1 MREKTVEIG
10 LYGIGVIFLI
20 IILYPLYF
28 IVIAS
33 VSEPSAVLAGE
44 VWFYPRCITLDGYRE
59 LLKNEKIWTG
69 YRNTVFYT
77 IVGTT
82 VSMLVTVPAAYAL
95 SRRDFKGRK
104 PFMMFFLITMFFN
117 GGLIPTYMTVTKTL
131 HMGDTF
137 WVMLLPFCVNVF
149 NLIIMRTFFESSI
162 PQELWE
168 AAQLDGCSSIYYL
181 GRVVLPL
188 SKAVLSVIMLYY
200 VVAKWNEYFTALIYV
215 RNNRLIPLQIVLR
228 DILIQNESMASN
240 MMGAEAIEAAKKA
253 NLIKYSSII
262 VGTLP
267 MMILY
272 PFLQKYF
279 EKGVMIGAVK
289 G

>member
-149 NLIIMRTFFESSI
+149 NLIIMRTFLRAAYRRSSGR
-162 PQELWE
+162 PHSWT
-168 AAQLDGCSSIYYL
+168 AAPVY
-181 GRVVLPL
+181 
-188 SKAVLSVIMLYY
+188 
-200 VVAKWNEYFTALIYV
+200 
-215 RNNRLIPLQIVLR
+215 
-228 DILIQNESMASN
+228 
-240 MMGAEAIEAAKKA
+240 
-253 NLIKYSSII
+253 II
-262 VGTLP
+262 WAGWCFRSQRRCCP
-267 MMILY
+267 
-272 PFLQKYF
+272 
-279 EKGVMIGAVK
+279 
-289 G
+289 